1 MRVFEFI
8 ESATFEKFLPYYL
21 DDDEYSELQQFMM
34 RHPEAGRV
42 SARIGRRAKTP
53 LAARR
58 GGKAWWFAGD
68 LLRTVPAEPVLD
80 AYALCEGEAREHPGP
95 RSRTTEGGIR
105 A

>member
-1 MRVFEFI
+1 MFEFI
-8 ESATFEKFLPYYL
+8 ESAALDKFLPYYL
-21 DDDEYSELQQFMM
+21 DDDEYGELQQFMM

-42 SARIGRRAKTP
+42 VPGSGGVRKTP

-58 GGKAWWFAGD
+58 EWKAWWVARD
-68 LLRTVPAEPVLD
+68 LLRAVSAEPILD
-80 AYALCEGEAREHPGP
+80 AYALCEGEAREYPRP